1 MRMQYFGLLIVVL
14 AWFVLVGIIYI
25 LKLLRVK
32 VPVRVYYGVFIMLR
46 DEELVKN
53 VIAPLG
59 DLLRKIPGWLII
71 VLTVGLFATSMFVIV
86 PIPLVIMNINVWG
99 LPSML
104 YLMARNLV
112 LMIVAMMHRLS
123 PIETVERGFTP
134 LAPLIPGV
142 TISLYTFIY
151 VIVAI
156 GLGVLLH
163 ELAHGAVS
171 SRFGVRI
178 KSGGAF
184 ALLFL
189 AFGGFVEIDEEELR
203 KRSLLVRLAV
213 YSSGVFMNII
223 LAYIA
228 IVLVEL
234 VLLSPQLTQDLLGTT
249 IIYVANSTDA
259 AFKTGYVI
267 TAVNGHPVASV
278 YSLISTLSSIN
289 SGNVTLTLY
298 DPTNNALLYE
308 TLSANNLTMA
318 LLGYSALYISP
329 WNIVVE
335 SRSFYNLMFWIYTL
349 NLTLA
354 LLNAFPAYP
363 LDGGQFL
370 DSLLSKVIPEQTL
383 RSRVMIVIS
392 VVLWS
397 LIGLTLY
404 YTLMTGL
411 YRLI

>member
-112 LMIVAMMHRLS
+112 LMIVAMHRLS

-228 IVLVEL
+228 IALVEL

>member
-228 IVLVEL
+228 IALVEL

>member
-1 MRMQYFGLLIVVL
+1 MQYFGLLIVVL

-156 GLGVLLH
+156 GLGILLH

-228 IVLVEL
+228 IALVEL

-249 IIYVANSTDA
+249 IIYVVNSTDA

-298 DPTNNALLYE
+298 NPTNNALLYE

-411 YRLI
+411 YKLI